1 MDSMREGTGQ
11 ADAAALLSAVADLLE
26 RSLTPLPDRDL
37 VEVLREVER
46 GARMLVAVQH
56 RLVIEVE
63 VRKLPLDTGDKTVE
77 RFLMNTLRL
86 GGVEAGSRVRAALRV
101 GTRFNLSGDPETP
114 ELPDTAAA
122 LRCGEVLLDH
132 VRGVAAVMKRV
143 PRGVGVQEREAAE
156 GLLARLAVE
165 GSLDD
170 LGKLGDKIL
179 GYLDPD
185 GRLTDDTDRARMRG
199 IRIGRQ
205 RVDGMSPVSGD
216 LDPVLRALLDAF
228 LAKYARPGVA
238 NPEDPTSPGAEV
250 DRVDPVVIQA
260 AAQRDTRT
268 VDQRTHDAVKLLL
281 TDLVDADRLGRHRG
295 IPVTVILT
303 MKLTDLEGLSGVAT
317 TASGGT
323 VPIRDALVLAETS
336 RKYLAVFDH
345 AGLPLHLG
353 REKRLAT
360 RDQRFALIS
369 ALQGCSRPGCDA
381 PATLC
386 AVHHVKD
393 FGEGGV
399 TDIENLVLACDHC
412 HARITDTDAGW
423 RTTVMGLDSRYPGRT
438 AWIAPWH
445 VDPTQTPKVNHRHK
459 AGELLGEALAGIYL
473 RREEDRVAYHRWR
486 EQQEQEREAVAYRA
500 RRLSESTA
508 A

>member
-1 MDSMREGTGQ
+1 MDSMREGTGRL
-11 ADAAALLSAVADLLE
+11 DAAPLLSAVTDLLE
-26 RSLTPLPDRDL
+26 QSLTPLPDRDL

-46 GARMLVAVQH
+46 GARMLAAVQH
-56 RLVIEVE
+56 RLLIEVDI
-63 VRKLPLDTGDKTVE
+63 RKLPLDSGDKTVK

-86 GGVEAGSRVRAALRV
+86 GSAEAGARVHAAFQV
-101 GTRFNLSGDPETP
+101 GTTFNLSGDAEDPQ
-114 ELPDTAAA
+114 LPDTAAA
-122 LRCGEVLLDH
+122 LRRGDISLDH

-143 PRGVGVQEREAAE
+143 PRGVGMDEREAAE
-156 GLLARLAVE
+156 QLLAQLAVD
-165 GSLDD
+165 GNPDD

-185 GRLTDDTDRARMRG
+185 GRITDDTDRARMRG

-205 RVDGMSPVSGD
+205 RADGMSPITGD
-216 LDPVLRALLDAF
+216 LDPALRALLDAF

-238 NPEDPTSPGAEV
+238 NPQDPTSPGV
-250 DRVDPVVIQA
+250 DLDRADPGVIRA

-268 VDQRTHDAVKLLL
+268 ADQRTHDAVKLLL
-281 TDLVDADRLGRHRG
+281 TDLVDRDRLGKHRG
-295 IPVTVILT
+295 IPVTAILT
-303 MKLTDLEGLSGVAT
+303 MKLTDLEQLSGVAT
-317 TASGGT
+317 TATGGT
-323 VPIRDALVLAETS
+323 IPIADALVLAETS

-360 RDQRFALIS
+360 ADQRFALIS

-381 PATLC
+381 PAALC

-393 FGEGGV
+393 YRKGGA

-412 HARITDTDAGW
+412 HARITDTDEGW
-423 RTTVMGLDSRYPGRT
+423 RTTVLAEDSEYPGRT

-445 VDPTQTPKVNHRHK
+445 VDPTQTPKVNHRHNA
-459 AGELLGEALAGIYL
+459 AGLLGEALAAIHL
-473 RREEDRVAYHRWR
+473 RREEDRAAYHQWR
-486 EQQEQEREAVAYRA
+486 QQEERESAEYRA
-500 RRLSESTA
+500 HRLSESTA